1 MSVRNRS
8 DQPGDQAFSGA
19 LSSDVRR
26 ELYRTG
32 EYIFFEGDIDQHFYI
47 VEEGSVQ
54 IFTKSKAG
62 HRLDISTVE
71 PGECFGELALLDSR
85 ARSAS
90 AQARTDCILVKVSAQ
105 GYQQLLSDL
114 PGWASSML
122 HSLARR
128 LKHTTEMLQAA
139 PQFLQD
145 DGKDK
150 K

>member
-1 MSVRNRS
+1 MADTNES
-8 DQPGDQAFSGA
+8 DQAFSGA

-26 ELYRTG
+26 ELYRAG

-47 VEEGSVQ
+47 VEDGSVQ
-54 IFTKSKAG
+54 IFTKSVSG
-62 HRLDISTVE
+62 HRLDISKVE
-71 PGECFGELALLDSR
+71 PGECFGEMALLDSR

-90 AQARTDCILVKVSAQ
+90 AQAHIDCILIKVSAQ
-105 GYQQLLSDL
+105 GYQQLLSEL

-139 PQFLQD
+139 PQFLQTED
-145 DGKDK
+145 AK
-150 K
+150 KK